1 MTGSFFIVLDVGS
14 SQKSVWVY
22 TSIPEYLRCSIL
34 CDYPS
39 GELGVSTDKDSH
51 SISSEGA

>member
-1 MTGSFFIVLDVGS
+1 MKGPFSSCWMLGVLRS
-14 SQKSVWVY
+14 RLWVY